1 MRLMP
6 MILFSSVVAF
16 GAAGAAGAMAEDTT
30 VLPPGQAQASP
41 QGDDRAGP
49 PGGPRGVRSGPHS
62 PPSDG
67 GAVGTVDSVSP
78 SSFEITVSP
87 DHKVAVK
94 TASSTTYRTG
104 KSSTSANAITI
115 GQRVLVL
122 GIVSFDAKEGLR
134 ATTITA
140 SHVIVQP
147 ANGGE
152 SAASSAAR
160 EDTFQHGAPS
170 AANRVGDIPADY
182 VEGEGTIVNG
192 TVAYRATEAALAS
205 SFPHGIINR
214 VVQVRNGVFE
224 CHNITVNWPHH
235 IFVTRNFKVVG
246 AF

>member
-1 MRLMP
+1 MRLMST
-6 MILFSSVVAF
+6 ILFSSVVAV
-16 GAAGAAGAMAEDTT
+16 GAVGAMAEDTT
-30 VLPPGQAQASP
+30 VLPPGQAQAGP
-41 QGDDRAGP
+41 QGDHRGGP
-49 PGGPRGVRSGPHS
+49 PGGPRGVRSGPRS

-78 SSFEITVSP
+78 SSFEISVST
-87 DHKVAVK
+87 DHKVTVE
-94 TASSTTYRTG
+94 TASFTTYRKG
-104 KSSTSANAITI
+104 KSSTSASAITT
-115 GQRVLVL
+115 GERVLVL

-152 SAASSAAR
+152 SATSSAAG
-160 EDTFQHGAPS
+160 EDTFQRGAPS
-170 AANRVGDIPADY
+170 AAKRVGEIPADY

-192 TVAYRATEAALAS
+192 TVAYKAIEAALAS
-205 SFPHGIINR
+205 AFPHGIINR
-214 VVQVRNGVFE
+214 VVKVSNGVYE